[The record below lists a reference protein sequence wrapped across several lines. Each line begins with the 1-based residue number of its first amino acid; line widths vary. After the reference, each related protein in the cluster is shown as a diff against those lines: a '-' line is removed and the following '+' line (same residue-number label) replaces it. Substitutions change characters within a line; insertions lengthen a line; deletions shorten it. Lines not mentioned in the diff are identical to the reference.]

1 VLDPGDIIF
10 VVKGTTN
17 RGQDR
22 KKTCCVY
29 YQNVRG
35 LRSKTQL
42 FRNNVEQY
50 SYDFI
55 ALTETF
61 LTSSVCNGELFPP
74 GYRVIRQD
82 RIGDTGWG
90 GVLLAVK
97 ESYSV
102 HVLNNVDGL
111 TRDKELVFVIITT
124 KNIKLLCCVAYLPPN
139 YKDEQYLSV
148 LTCIE
153 NVICKYSDLDV
164 ILLGDFNLNSCST
177 NVKGQFDMFCSFCG
191 LDERN
196 HILNN
201 HGGMLDVVLCN
212 LGRDLVAVHVV
223 KDPLVPIDQYHP
235 PLEIEIKYYVGTSQK
250 STSNESQHHL
260 ETCPQWNWR
269 KADFLGLY
277 SHLGNLDW
285 SDVLE
290 SCDVNAATDLFYQ
303 VVYDTIDLFVP
314 YIGRT
319 QNFKFKYSYPK
330 WYSSEI
336 IWNIQNKYYHLKKYK
351 SGRKLYNK
359 ELFKYYRSHVKFLI
373 NNAYKQH
380 IKTVQTSI
388 IKDPVEFWKYVKDKK
403 AARNHMNYYSFGER
417 ELSGQA
423 AADAFAEYFSSV
435 FQSKIPSLDPAQAA
449 AAAHYIKDSTCISLG
464 QVNSGDLRLA
474 AKRLKPGSSSGPDGI
489 PVMLAKDCMTVLE
502 CPLLHIFNL
511 ALQHSNFPECWKLS
525 KVTPVPK
532 GEAGGQAS
540 NYRPIAVLSVF
551 GKVFESVVN
560 RLLMNQISSKLH
572 SSQHGFRQARSTTTN
587 LVTLVDYIHR
597 EMDAGRQVDATYFD
611 FRKAFD
617 LVDND
622 ILLEKLAKIGFV
634 PNLLKFF
641 CSYLGDRRQFVKI
654 NGYESDCY
662 FTRSGVS
669 QGSTLGPTLFLIMIN
684 DLPLTVHTSTCLMF
698 ADDLKLCLGIRDAR
712 DSVAL
717 QNDVNA
723 VATWSLAN
731 NLPFNDTKCKAI
743 TFSRKRSPI
752 DFTYTLNDLPLQRVL
767 DIRDLGLVIDSKLDL
782 HKHMTNICK
791 NASKLLGFII
801 RTAKNFDDIRVARV
815 LFNTLVRSRLEYASV
830 VWDPYEDKYR
840 LMIERIQRKFSR
852 WLYAKRYGHYPYLY
866 PSLFV
871 SGMVDLE
878 TLALRREMNRI
889 VLYLS
894 IIHNKIDSPAVIE
907 RINLAIPT
915 RLPSDSSGMIAPR
928 RRPRLLERPVTRT
941 KSAAHAPT
949 TRALIILG
957 DILAQNADLD
967 LFADGL
973 SYLCNKIYVY
983 LSTC

>member
-139 YKDEQYLSV
+139 YKDEQ
-148 LTCIE
+148 
-153 NVICKYSDLDV
+153 
-164 ILLGDFNLNSCST
+164 
-177 NVKGQFDMFCSFCG
+177 
-191 LDERN
+191 
-196 HILNN
+196 
-201 HGGMLDVVLCN
+201 
-212 LGRDLVAVHVV
+212 
-223 KDPLVPIDQYHP
+223 
-235 PLEIEIKYYVGTSQK
+235 
-250 STSNESQHHL
+250 
-260 ETCPQWNWR
+260 
-269 KADFLGLY
+269 
-277 SHLGNLDW
+277 
-285 SDVLE
+285 
-290 SCDVNAATDLFYQ
+290 
-303 VVYDTIDLFVP
+303 
-314 YIGRT
+314 
-319 QNFKFKYSYPK
+319 
-330 WYSSEI
+330 
-336 IWNIQNKYYHLKKYK
+336 
-351 SGRKLYNK
+351 
-359 ELFKYYRSHVKFLI
+359 
-373 NNAYKQH
+373 
-380 IKTVQTSI
+380 
-388 IKDPVEFWKYVKDKK
+388 
-403 AARNHMNYYSFGER
+403 
-417 ELSGQA
+417 
-423 AADAFAEYFSSV
+423 
-435 FQSKIPSLDPAQAA
+435 
-449 AAAHYIKDSTCISLG
+449 
-464 QVNSGDLRLA
+464 
-474 AKRLKPGSSSGPDGI
+474 
-489 PVMLAKDCMTVLE
+489 